1 MSINVLDSKNE
12 IVYQQFM
19 SLPRTARI
27 ISAENASQAGNLV
40 ISPMAPYNFVS
51 ALADDTQIPG
61 GAYITDAD
69 HNAIIAVNRD
79 GNIYALNNDILLNLS
94 EKDGYIL
101 LTAIR
106 N

>member
-1 MSINVLDSKNE
+1 MSINVLNGQNE

-19 SLPRTARI
+19 SLPRTARV
-27 ISAENASQAGNLV
+27 ISTNNASQTGNLV
-40 ISPMAPYNFVS
+40 ISPNAPYNFVA
-51 ALADDTQIPG
+51 ALANDSQIPG

-79 GNIYALNNDILLNLS
+79 GNIYTLNNDILLNLS

-101 LTAIR
+101 VTAIR